1 MARASQWAKANKPP
15 KFSTRAVNRCR
26 VCGRIRGV
34 YRDFALCRICTRLL
48 ALKGEPPESRKR
60 AGDPMMTDPVADLL
74 SRIRNASMAR
84 HELTRVPANKLK
96 KNIALLLKAEGYVAD
111 VRQEEWG
118 PKKHQTLT
126 IVLKYGEDRTS
137 AFQGIRRVS
146 RPGRRVYV
154 RHDQIPRVLSGLG
167 ISIISTSTGLMSD
180 KEARRRKVGGELLCE
195 VW

>member
-1 MARASQWAKANKPP
+1 
-15 KFSTRAVNRCR
+15 
-26 VCGRIRGV
+26 
-34 YRDFALCRICTRLL
+34 
-48 ALKGEPPESRKR
+48 
-60 AGDPMMTDPVADLL
+60 MMTDPIADLL
-74 SRIRNASMAR
+74 ARIRNASMAR

>member
-1 MARASQWAKANKPP
+1 
-15 KFSTRAVNRCR
+15 
-26 VCGRIRGV
+26 
-34 YRDFALCRICTRLL
+34 
-48 ALKGEPPESRKR
+48 
-60 AGDPMMTDPVADLL
+60 MMTDPVADLL

-84 HELTRVPANKLK
+84 HELTRIPANKLK

-118 PKKHQTLT
+118 PQKHQTLT

>member
-1 MARASQWAKANKPP
+1 
-15 KFSTRAVNRCR
+15 
-26 VCGRIRGV
+26 
-34 YRDFALCRICTRLL
+34 
-48 ALKGEPPESRKR
+48 
-60 AGDPMMTDPVADLL
+60 MMTDPVADLL

-126 IVLKYGEDRTS
+126 IVLKYGEDRSS

>member
-1 MARASQWAKANKPP
+1 
-15 KFSTRAVNRCR
+15 
-26 VCGRIRGV
+26 
-34 YRDFALCRICTRLL
+34 
-48 ALKGEPPESRKR
+48 
-60 AGDPMMTDPVADLL
+60 MMTDPIADLL

-154 RHDQIPRVLSGLG
+154 RYDQIPRVLSGLG

-180 KEARRRKVGGELLCE
+180 KEARRRKIGGELLCE

>member
-1 MARASQWAKANKPP
+1 
-15 KFSTRAVNRCR
+15 
-26 VCGRIRGV
+26 
-34 YRDFALCRICTRLL
+34 
-48 ALKGEPPESRKR
+48 
-60 AGDPMMTDPVADLL
+60 MTDPVADLL
-74 SRIRNASMAR
+74 SRIRNASLAR

-118 PKKHQTLT
+118 PQKHQTLT
-126 IVLKYGEDRTS
+126 IVLKYGDDRSS
-137 AFQGIRRVS
+137 AFQGLRRVS

-167 ISIISTSTGLMSD
+167 ISIISTSSGLISD
-180 KEARRRKVGGELLCE
+180 KEARRRKLGGELLCE

>member
-1 MARASQWAKANKPP
+1 
-15 KFSTRAVNRCR
+15 
-26 VCGRIRGV
+26 
-34 YRDFALCRICTRLL
+34 
-48 ALKGEPPESRKR
+48 
-60 AGDPMMTDPVADLL
+60 MTDPVADLL

>member
-1 MARASQWAKANKPP
+1 M
-15 KFSTRAVNRCR
+15 
-26 VCGRIRGV
+26 
-34 YRDFALCRICTRLL
+34 L
-48 ALKGEPPESRKR
+48 
-60 AGDPMMTDPVADLL
+60 TDPVADLL
-74 SRIRNASMAR
+74 SRIRNASLAR
-84 HELTRVPANKLK
+84 HEVTRVPANKLK

-126 IVLKYGEDRTS
+126 IVLKYGDDRTS

-180 KEARRRKVGGELLCE
+180 KEARRRKLGGELLCE

>member
-1 MARASQWAKANKPP
+1 
-15 KFSTRAVNRCR
+15 
-26 VCGRIRGV
+26 
-34 YRDFALCRICTRLL
+34 
-48 ALKGEPPESRKR
+48 
-60 AGDPMMTDPVADLL
+60 MMTDPIADLL
-74 SRIRNASMAR
+74 ARIRNASMAR
-84 HELTRVPANKLK
+84 HELTRVPANKIK

-126 IVLKYGEDRTS
+126 IVLKYGEDRTA

-180 KEARRRKVGGELLCE
+180 KEARRRKIGGELLCE

>member
-1 MARASQWAKANKPP
+1 M
-15 KFSTRAVNRCR
+15 
-26 VCGRIRGV
+26 
-34 YRDFALCRICTRLL
+34 L
-48 ALKGEPPESRKR
+48 
-60 AGDPMMTDPVADLL
+60 TDPVADLL

-118 PKKHQTLT
+118 PQKHQTLT

>member
-1 MARASQWAKANKPP
+1 
-15 KFSTRAVNRCR
+15 
-26 VCGRIRGV
+26 
-34 YRDFALCRICTRLL
+34 
-48 ALKGEPPESRKR
+48 
-60 AGDPMMTDPVADLL
+60 MMTDPVADLL
-74 SRIRNASMAR
+74 SRIRNASLAR
-84 HELTRVPANKLK
+84 HDVTRVPANKLK

-111 VRQEEWG
+111 VRPEEWG

-126 IVLKYGEDRTS
+126 IVLKYGDDRTS

-180 KEARRRKVGGELLCE
+180 KEARRRKLGGELLCE